1 MYLFINILCS
11 RLELAYDISPYS
23 NNLNFFLE
31 AKNHV
36 QAYIYYKITETF
48 IYMFKQSLIMIR
60 KVQKIGNSLFVSLE
74 KKEADFLEI
83 KEGNHVHVLV
93 TKMSEDGN

>member
-1 MYLFINILCS
+1 
-11 RLELAYDISPYS
+11 
-23 NNLNFFLE
+23 
-31 AKNHV
+31 
-36 QAYIYYKITETF
+36 
-48 IYMFKQSLIMIR
+48 MFKQSLIMIR